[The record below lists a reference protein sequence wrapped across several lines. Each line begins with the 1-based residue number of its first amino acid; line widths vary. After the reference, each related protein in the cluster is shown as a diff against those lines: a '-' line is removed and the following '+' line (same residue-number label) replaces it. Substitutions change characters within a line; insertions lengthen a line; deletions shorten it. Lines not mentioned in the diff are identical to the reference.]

1 MNTIL
6 SPLKFFLTILF
17 FCLHNTA
24 AIAWSGVDYEN
35 QTSIDIGSG
44 NLVREGNIIDFYQQ
58 KTNELLSGKVISIN
72 YFGNATELIIEELN
86 TTKKRT
92 IMMQN

>member
-17 FCLHNTA
+17 FCLHNTT
-24 AIAWSGVDYEN
+24 AIAWSGIDYEN
-35 QTSIDIGSG
+35 QTSIDIDSG

-58 KTNELLSGKVISIN
+58 KTSELLSGKVISIN

-86 TTKKRT
+86 TAKKRT

>member
-6 SPLKFFLTILF
+6 SPLKFFLTLLC
-17 FCLHNTA
+17 FCLLNTT
-24 AIAWSGVDYEN
+24 AIAWSGIDYEN
-35 QTSIDIGSG
+35 QTSIDIDSG

-58 KTNELLSGKVISIN
+58 KTSELLSGKVISIN
-72 YFGNATELIIEELN
+72 YFGNATELIIEDLN
-86 TTKKRT
+86 TAKKRT

>member
-17 FCLHNTA
+17 FCLHSTT